1 MTSGAPDVPLLELA
15 ARLANPVER
24 IATAQALASAFGA
37 QSVLIF
43 LRDPE
48 VGALLTAPG
57 FPQSLPSR
65 KLWRVFLDECVER
78 GQGEGMLPVHSPDVL
93 LPVTAYASGVDVVFV
108 LVGTSSPST
117 DITWFRVLLPLV
129 AKALSA
135 EQNSALAAGKE
146 RLAQEAAARAA
157 ALAQTLTRTRNE
169 LESTLHGV
177 REARSELEGA
187 NALLQDQATELEMTN
202 EQLRDQAY
210 AMETQAAELEAQAEE
225 LQLSNASLE
234 EARSVADIAN
244 QAKSE
249 FLATM
254 SHELRTPLN
263 AIGGYVELLAMGI
276 QGPVNDKQRFALT
289 RIDRSQRHLLGLIND
304 ILNLSRI
311 EAGRVDYVMCDVPL
325 REALADV
332 SPMIEPQFAAKGI
345 AYEERDA
352 DRWPAVRADR
362 EKLQQILLNLLSNAL
377 KFTESGGRVWIDAA
391 ESAEAGQVNVSVS
404 DTGRGIPA
412 GKIESI
418 FEPFTQVDGSHSRM
432 GEGTG
437 LGLAISRDLARGM
450 GGDISAEST
459 LGEGSTFTL
468 SLDRISEEVRQHP
481 EEEKGDS

>member
-1 MTSGAPDVPLLELA
+1 MTSGPADLALLDLA
-15 ARLANPVER
+15 ARLANPAER
-24 IATAQALASAFGA
+24 TVTAQALASAFGA
-37 QSVLIF
+37 QSLLIF

-57 FPQSLPSR
+57 FPQSLPGR
-65 KLWRVFLDECVER
+65 KLWRDFLAECVQR
-78 GQGEGMLPVHSPDVL
+78 GQCEGMLPVHSPEML
-93 LPVTAYASGVDVVFV
+93 LPVNGYASSADVVFA
-108 LVGTSSPST
+108 LVGISSPPT
-117 DITWFRVLLPLV
+117 DIAWFRALLPLV
-129 AKALSA
+129 AKALNA
-135 EQNSALAAGKE
+135 EQHSLRAAAKE
-146 RLAQEAAARAA
+146 RLAHEAAARAA
-157 ALAQTLTRTRNE
+157 SLAETLERTRNE
-169 LESTLHGV
+169 LESTLLGV
-177 REARSELEGA
+177 REARSELESA

-210 AMETQAAELEAQAEE
+210 AMETQAAELEEQAEV
-225 LQLSNASLE
+225 LQIANASLE
-234 EARSVADIAN
+234 VARSVADTAN

-263 AIGGYVELLAMGI
+263 AIGGYVELIAMGI
-276 QGPVNDKQRFALT
+276 QGPVTDKQRFALT

-311 EAGRVDYVMCDVPL
+311 EAGRVDYVMSDVPL

-332 SPMIEPQFAAKGI
+332 APMIEPQFAAKGI

-352 DRWPAVRADR
+352 IRWPTVRADR

-377 KFTESGGRVWIDAA
+377 KFTESGGRVWIEAV
-391 ESAEAGQVNVSVS
+391 ESNEAGQVNVRVS

-412 GKIESI
+412 GKLESI

-450 GGDISAEST
+450 GGDIFAEST

-468 SLDRISEEVRQHP
+468 SLDRNAEE
-481 EEEKGDS
+481 

>member
-1 MTSGAPDVPLLELA
+1 MSSGAADLTLLDLA
-15 ARLANPVER
+15 ARLANPAER
-24 IATAQALASAFGA
+24 GATAQALASSFGA
-37 QSVLIF
+37 QSLLIF

-48 VGALLTAPG
+48 VGAFLTAPG
-57 FPQSLPSR
+57 FPQSLPNG
-65 KLWRVFLDECVER
+65 KLWRAFLAECVER
-78 GQGEGMLPVHSPDVL
+78 GQCNGNLPVQSSEAL
-93 LPVTAYASGVDVVFV
+93 LPVIAYASGTDAVFV
-108 LVGTSSPST
+108 LAGTSAPT
-117 DITWFRVLLPLV
+117 GDVEWFRALLPLF
-129 AKALSA
+129 ATALRAEEASA
-135 EQNSALAAGKE
+135 RATGQA
-146 RLAQEAAARAA
+146 RLAQEAAGSAA
-157 ALAQTLTRTRNE
+157 ALAQTLDRTRRE
-169 LESTLHGV
+169 LESTLFV
-177 REARSELEGA
+177 AREARTELEGA

-210 AMETQAAELEAQAEE
+210 AMETQAAELEQQAEE
-225 LQLSNASLE
+225 LQLANASLE
-234 EARSVADIAN
+234 EARSIADSAN

-311 EAGRVDYVMCDVPL
+311 EAGRVEYAMSDVPL
-325 REALADV
+325 RDALADV
-332 SPMIEPQFAAKGI
+332 APMIEPQFAAKGI

-352 DRWPAVRADR
+352 ARWPTVRADR

-377 KFTESGGRVWIDAA
+377 KFTDAGGRVWI
-391 ESAEAGQVNVSVS
+391 EASQSGETGEVDICVS
-404 DTGRGIPA
+404 DTGLGIPA

-418 FEPFTQVDGSHSRM
+418 FEPFTQVDGSHSRV

-450 GGDISAEST
+450 GGNIYARST
-459 LGEGSTFTL
+459 LGEGSTFILTL
-468 SLDRISEEVRQHP
+468 ESIAE
-481 EEEKGDS
+481 